1 MLANEIDDCVET
13 FISVY
18 NKFNDGEQFQKEINN
33 LQVQLDKYNK
43 KKEKILDLYT
53 DGLITK
59 EDFKIQNDKLNTGI
73 NVTQNSLQDLQKK
86 KINVKETE
94 KHLTKMRD
102 MIKDIINNKNNCLTN
117 DDVDSFVS
125 FLIERIDV
133 SADNNS
139 KTMKINII
147 LKNGKTYPTNFNRSS
162 GHIIK
167 QICPERNIT
176 FKRIRGREVQ
186 EIVYITY
193 VSMSI

>member
-1 MLANEIDDCVET
+1 
-13 FISVY
+13 
-18 NKFNDGEQFQKEINN
+18 
-33 LQVQLDKYNK
+33 
-43 KKEKILDLYT
+43 
-53 DGLITK
+53 
-59 EDFKIQNDKLNTGI
+59 
-73 NVTQNSLQDLQKK
+73 
-86 KINVKETE
+86 
-94 KHLTKMRD
+94 

-147 LKNGKTYPTNFNRSS
+147 LKDGKTYPTTFNRSS